1 MPAQGVDKLHRTRR
15 RRQPSDDE
23 GEGQELTFQPRALP
37 VEPLDRRSFALYL
50 AFLGLFVFTSLQSRS
65 SDGFYFADAVKDRFG
80 VHYFLLISSE
90 EEYWEWL
97 GAFFFP
103 GAASHSVALGGSSL
117 TMVGAPRMKQLRSGN
132 CSTESYMQ
140 HVAPNCYSDD
150 DDTRSFGGE
159 DGELFQWQ
167 RGEGVGHVSHMNM
180 MTVYPDNGFVVPGTM
195 VLDLLRAP
203 AAVPSAGT
211 GFLPFPHSSLDVT
224 PLRQNGW
231 FSPGTRVVLHD
242 FSIYS
247 PQVGYLETMHD

>member
-23 GEGQELTFQPRALP
+23 GEEQELTFQPRALP

-203 AAVPSAGT
+203 AAGVWVAVGEGRLARSTILVKVRRSVGSCAPNILMLVHSLGDLT
-211 GFLPFPHSSLDVT
+211 FLCMV
-224 PLRQNGW
+224 
-231 FSPGTRVVLHD
+231 
-242 FSIYS
+242 
-247 PQVGYLETMHD
+247 